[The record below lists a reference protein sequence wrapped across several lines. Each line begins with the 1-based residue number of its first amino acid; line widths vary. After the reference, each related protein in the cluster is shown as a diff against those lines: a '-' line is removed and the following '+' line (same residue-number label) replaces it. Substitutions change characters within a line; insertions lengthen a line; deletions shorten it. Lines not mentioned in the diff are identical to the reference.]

1 MTFSGDSQTQPVLV
15 QRHPH
20 MMSIVL
26 NRPQALHSLNP
37 QMIGLIREALEEASD
52 DKRVQYVL
60 LYAQGGKGF
69 CAGGDIKEL
78 ARAVREQH
86 IHEALHFLRQE
97 YELDLFIH
105 GFCKPVLV
113 MADGITMGGG
123 LGLCAGADLV
133 LATERTR
140 MAMPESRIGF
150 FPDVGATGWM
160 FSKTLRGY
168 PEYLGLTGHEMQG
181 QECVRIGMATDLAA
195 ASNLS
200 TVIQT
205 LEDPSSFDRRV
216 DNADQLRKQ
225 LKPFFE
231 PAPPSQPDKDQWVA
245 AYFSGQDSV
254 TGIVESL
261 GQCNLHQELCQEV
274 FSSLSERSPT
284 SLVLTLTLLRRNA
297 SLSLPQVFEN
307 DLRAAQ
313 FIMSH
318 PDFLEGVRSRLI
330 DKDDQP
336 QWKPSRLEEVELK
349 GLRLV

>member
-1 MTFSGDSQTQPVLV
+1 MTDSGNKKTQPVMV
-15 QRHPH
+15 KRHPH

-26 NRPQALHSLNP
+26 NRPKALNSLNP
-37 QMIGLIREALEEASD
+37 QMIGLIRGALEEASD

-60 LYAQGGKGF
+60 LYGQGGKGF

-86 IHEALHFLRQE
+86 IDEALHFLRQE

-105 GFCKPVLV
+105 DFCKPLLV

-160 FSKTLRGY
+160 LSKTPTGY

-181 QECVRIGMATDLAA
+181 EECVRLGMATNLVVG
-195 ASNLS
+195 SNLS
-200 TVIQT
+200 SIIQT
-205 LEDPSSFDRRV
+205 LEDPSSFDRRI
-216 DNADQLRKQ
+216 DIADQLREK
-225 LKPFFE
+225 LKPFFK
-231 PAPPSQPDKDQWVA
+231 PTPVFHLDKDQWVA

-254 TGIVESL
+254 SGIVDSL
-261 GQCNLHQELCQEV
+261 RQCNLHQELCQEV
-274 FSSLSERSPT
+274 FSSLAERSPT

-297 SLSLPQVFEN
+297 FLPLSQVFEN

-313 FIMSH
+313 FILSH
-318 PDFLEGVRSRLI
+318 PDFLEGIRSRLI
-330 DKDDQP
+330 DKDNQP
-336 QWKPSRLEEVELK
+336 QWKPSRLEEVELH